1 MQLVWT
7 MECKYLVKEIFKVG
21 FQLWFRPVARGDDE
35 HAVGLQHLDD
45 VVDVGQ
51 PEEKY
56 GF

>member
-7 MECKYLVKEIFKVG
+7 MEYKYLVKEIFKVG

-35 HAVGLQHLDD
+35 HPVGLQHLDD

-51 PEEKY
+51 P
-56 GF
+56 